1 MVDLVNFFVF
11 PIRKLPI
18 LVLDSVELDGNGKS
32 DHQQLK
38 QEDGWGTAAF
48 PFLSTPTRFKLFQW
62 QCFARMH
69 QRSLLVSWLMII
81 WWWHQPAVGLSY
93 VDSVFSALE
102 RYFQITPTY
111 HRETLYLLE
120 DIFKWWHINP
130 EFRRLP
136 GCQVAGFFW
145 KGFRWPALGLMPTK
159 MQHLSPFNY
168 VQQVIYES
176 NEGSVT
182 HQVSIKWIYAKIMD
196 LWLISDPY
204 FHQVYYFHFSVVS
217 GSALTR
223 LNIFIIFICFT
234 PCIYVNVYQH
244 SQANLLSSRCYVKVK
259 SNVKCCSFC
268 SIFTRKILIKSITKL
283 KVAVVPQ

>member
-1 MVDLVNFFVF
+1 MVNFSTALKCKYKCGGLGQLFCLSHSETSYFGFRFRWVGWEWQ
-11 PIRKLPI
+11 IRPSAVEAGRRMGNSCLPI
-18 LVLDSVELDGNGKS
+18 
-32 DHQQLK
+32 
-38 QEDGWGTAAF
+38 
-48 PFLSTPTRFKLFQW
+48 PFHPNKVQIIPVTVFRKNASEESPG
-62 QCFARMH
+62 
-69 QRSLLVSWLMII
+69 VMII
-81 WWWHQPAVGLSY
+81 WWWHQPVVGLSY

-120 DIFKWWHINP
+120 DILKWWHINP

-182 HQVSIKWIYAKIMD
+182 HQVSIKWI
-196 LWLISDPY
+196 
-204 FHQVYYFHFSVVS
+204 
-217 GSALTR
+217 
-223 LNIFIIFICFT
+223 
-234 PCIYVNVYQH
+234 
-244 SQANLLSSRCYVKVK
+244 
-259 SNVKCCSFC
+259 
-268 SIFTRKILIKSITKL
+268 
-283 KVAVVPQ
+283 

>member
-48 PFLSTPTRFKLFQW
+48 PFLSPQQGSNYSSDSVSQECIRG
-62 QCFARMH
+62 
-69 QRSLLVSWLMII
+69 VSWCHDHLMVASAGS
-81 WWWHQPAVGLSY
+81 WFVLCR
-93 VDSVFSALE
+93 FSLFCPGE
-102 RYFQITPTY
+102 IFSNNTHLPQEDIV
-111 HRETLYLLE
+111 YLLE

-182 HQVSIKWIYAKIMD
+182 HQVSI
-196 LWLISDPY
+196 
-204 FHQVYYFHFSVVS
+204 
-217 GSALTR
+217 
-223 LNIFIIFICFT
+223 
-234 PCIYVNVYQH
+234 
-244 SQANLLSSRCYVKVK
+244 
-259 SNVKCCSFC
+259 
-268 SIFTRKILIKSITKL
+268 
-283 KVAVVPQ
+283 